1 MSNSD
6 WWARRISG
14 NQPAPRPQQTS
25 VPPTSPPLRFPVQA
39 PQQPVYQQHSQTVGN
54 QRLLD
59 EHQPPD
65 AQIDMSTAIRMW
77 KGGEAMRKQGD
88 LRCPE
93 CGSANVFH
101 RVAKGGNTTIN
112 GKSPAPRCF
121 ECGWNGIYDQGLE
134 TNWA

>member
-1 MSNSD
+1 MSSSD

-14 NQPAPRPQQTS
+14 NPPAPRTQPS
-25 VPPTSPPLRFPVQA
+25 SIPPTSPPLRFPVQQ
-39 PQQPVYQQHSQTVGN
+39 QQPVYQQHSQTVGN

-59 EHQPPD
+59 ESQPAD
-65 AQIDMSTAIRMW
+65 AHIDMGSAIRMW

-112 GKSPAPRCF
+112 GKAPAPRCF

>member
-1 MSNSD
+1 MSNAD
-6 WWARRISG
+6 WWSRRISG
-14 NQPAPRPQQTS
+14 NQPVQRSQPAS
-25 VPPTSPPLRFPVQA
+25 VPPTSPPLRFPPQQ
-39 PQQPVYQQHSQTVGN
+39 QQPVYQQHSQTVGN

-59 EHQPPD
+59 ESQPAD
-65 AQIDMSTAIRMW
+65 AQIDMGSAIRMW

-93 CGSANVFH
+93 CGSSNVFH

-112 GKSPAPRCF
+112 GKAPAPRCF